1 MTPQKF
7 GDLEVRLARNAGEV
21 EAAQRLRYSI
31 FYEEM
36 GAWPDAATAAL
47 KRDFDDIDGYA
58 DHLLVIDTKRPENN
72 GIVGT
77 YRVLRRCHARA
88 HGGFYSAGEFDLAA
102 VLDWPGEV
110 MELGRSCVH
119 ADYRRGAILQLL
131 WRGIAAYAR
140 EYKAGLLFG
149 CASFPGSDPAAVALG
164 LSYLHH
170 SHMAPWSLR
179 PRARDSRYVAMDAM
193 APHLIDDDVAV
204 KSLPPLIKGYLRVG
218 ACVGDGAVIDYQ
230 FNTVDVCVVVR
241 LDQVTERYSR
251 HFRPTNSQRPVRAPS
266 TDLPPPIGL
275 AGDFPPS
282 SS

>member
-1 MTPQKF
+1 MTPQRF
-7 GDLEVRLARNAGEV
+7 GDLEVRLACSADDV
-21 EAAQRLRYSI
+21 EAAQRLRYKV

-47 KRDFDDIDGYA
+47 KRDFDDLDAFA
-58 DHLLVIDTKRPENN
+58 DHLLVVDKQHPDNG

-77 YRVLRRCHARA
+77 YRFLRRCHAKA

-131 WRGIAAYAR
+131 WRGIAAYAK
-140 EYKAGLLFG
+140 EHNAGLLFG
-149 CASFPGSDPAAVALG
+149 CASFPGSDPSAIALG

-170 SHMAPWSLR
+170 HHMAPWGLR

-193 APHLIDDDVAV
+193 PAHLIDEHVAT
-204 KSLPPLIKGYLRVG
+204 KALPPLIKGYLRVG
-218 ACVGDGAVIDYQ
+218 ACVGDGAVIDHQ

-251 HFRPTNSQRPVRAPS
+251 HFRPMNSQRPARVPS
-266 TDLPPPIGL
+266 IDLSLPSASP
-275 AGDFPPS
+275 GDSLPS

>member
-1 MTPQKF
+1 MTPQRF
-7 GDLEVRLARNAGEV
+7 GDLEVRLARSADDV
-21 EAAQRLRYSI
+21 EAAQRLRYKI

-47 KRDFDDIDGYA
+47 KRDFDDIDAYA
-58 DHLLVIDTKRPENN
+58 DHLLVIDKQHPDNG

-77 YRVLRRCHARA
+77 YRLLRRCHAKA

-102 VLDWPGEV
+102 LLDWPGEV

-131 WRGIAAYAR
+131 WRGIAAYANAHN
-140 EYKAGLLFG
+140 AGLLFG
-149 CASFPGSDPAAVALG
+149 CASFPGSDPTALALG

-170 SHMAPWSLR
+170 HHMAPWGLR
-179 PRARDSRYVAMDAM
+179 PRARDSRYVTMDAL
-193 APHLIDDDVAV
+193 PSHLIDEQVAI
-204 KSLPPLIKGYLRVG
+204 STLPPLIKGYLRVG
-218 ACVGDGAVIDYQ
+218 ACVGDGAVVDHQ

-251 HFRPTNSQRPVRAPS
+251 HFRPTSSQRPVRAS
-266 TDLPPPIGL
+266 SNDLPPHVGL
-275 AGDFPPS
+275 LGGSPPS

>member
-1 MTPQKF
+1 MTPLRF
-7 GDLEVRLARNAGEV
+7 GALEVRLARSASEV
-21 EAAQRLRYSI
+21 EAAQRLRYSV

-36 GAWPDAATAAL
+36 GAWPDATTADL
-47 KRDFDDIDGYA
+47 KRDFDDIDSYA
-58 DHLLVIDTKRPENN
+58 DHLLVIDNQRPENG

-77 YRVLRRCHARA
+77 YRVLRRCHAKA

-102 VLDWPGEV
+102 LLDWPGEV

-131 WRGIAAYAR
+131 WGGIAAYAR
-140 EYKAGLLFG
+140 EHKAGLLFG
-149 CASFPGSDPAAVALG
+149 CASFPGRDPAAMALG
-164 LSYLHH
+164 LGYLHQY
-170 SHMAPWSLR
+170 HMAPWSLR

-193 APHLIDDDVAV
+193 PSHLIDEQVAL
-204 KSLPPLIKGYLRVG
+204 KTLPPLIKGYLRVG

-251 HFRPTNSQRPVRAPS
+251 HFRPMNSQRPGRASP
-266 TDLPPPIGL
+266 TGL
-275 AGDFPPS
+275 SLLAESPGDFPPS